1 MSTLSSSSSLCLSTF
16 NLYTSTYSSTTTTN
30 VKNMFSSTLVSKSKT
45 WKCTCTKHAQKIVI
59 ETLMVGHFGAHN
71 KGQKPCANEQFIL
84 PSSFYPYSFSLYTS
98 TYSTANYYKCERTC
112 PIQPSVETYILQS
125 TCVEQAHKFVVELSW
140 LSTLEFITK
149 GICHFQN

>member
-1 MSTLSSSSSLCLSTF
+1 
-16 NLYTSTYSSTTTTN
+16 
-30 VKNMFSSTLVSKSKT
+30 
-45 WKCTCTKHAQKIVI
+45 
-59 ETLMVGHFGAHN
+59 MVGHFGAHN

-125 TCVEQAHKFVVELSW
+125 TCVEQAHKFVVETFMVEHVGVHHKGHMPFSKLDCQWKICSYREY
-140 LSTLEFITK
+140 SITYNYQLK
-149 GICHFQN
+149 KKINFKVQVS